1 MKFPFKINQ
10 IHIFA
15 FSFIVTSIVIYYYKY
30 EYVEPFQGNTVNTL
44 LNLPSWIIYSL
55 MAFLMIMA
63 LLSMYIQFMPW
74 MYGIKTAGNL
84 GGRAINGYFGKRN
97 AIVPVKP
104 VNVTQNK

>member
-1 MKFPFKINQ
+1 
-10 IHIFA
+10 
-15 FSFIVTSIVIYYYKY
+15 
-30 EYVEPFQGNTVNTL
+30 
-44 LNLPSWIIYSL
+44 